1 MGKIKTI
8 ARRSFLTG
16 SAAIVGGVAFGVYR
30 YKTPYANPLL
40 NGLPEGEAALTAYVK
55 IDASGITLITPR
67 ADSGQGAYSVQAI
80 LIAEELDVE
89 LDQIN
94 VDPGMPDKAYYNTA
108 LGADGAPFA
117 PTDDSFAANTT
128 RAVMDSMMKF
138 AGMQI
143 TGGSTTVPDSY
154 EKLRV
159 AGAVARETLKM
170 AAAEKTDI
178 AVADLRTK
186 SGKVIT
192 PDGTEI
198 RYEDLAA
205 IAATL
210 DPVEDVALR
219 DPNTW
224 RILGKQ
230 HQRYDTVAKSTGTQ
244 AYSIDFKR
252 DGMVHAMVRTN
263 PRRGGEMISFD
274 DTEAKA
280 MRGVQKVLP
289 ITGGVAV
296 VADNTWRAIQAA
308 NAVEIEWGAAPYPAE
323 MDAHWQALSDSFND
337 DQQDSRQRDD
347 GNVVAALDGADVIEA
362 EYRAPYLAHAPLEP
376 ISAVVEVSEDR
387 VDVWTGTQIPRF
399 VQTNVS
405 KVTGVDFDD
414 VHVHVL
420 MMGGSFGHRLED
432 RIVKEATEVAMQMPG
447 IPVKLTY
454 SREEDM
460 AHDDTRQIAM
470 GRGRGSVKNG
480 QVETMDLGI
489 AMPSVVASQ
498 MGRQGLSLP
507 GPDTQIVAGAW
518 EQPLS
523 IPNYRITGYRA
534 PELAPIS
541 SWRSVGA
548 STNGFFHDVFLDEL
562 IHAAGA
568 DQMEERLRLCWH
580 EPSRKVLEK
589 VAEMS
594 NWGAPLAPKKGRGVG
609 FCMSFGVAVAE
620 VVEVTNTDDGIK
632 LDKVWVAAE
641 VGKVVDPNMFENMVQ
656 GGVNW
661 ALGHAIMSEITYSDG
676 MTEQE
681 NFDTFESLRMYQS
694 PKIEVAGLE
703 NGDHVRGIGEPMVPP
718 AAAALSNA
726 IFAATGQ
733 RIREMPMNKFI
744 DFV

>member
-186 SGKVIT
+186 AGKVIT

-219 DPNTW
+219 DPSTW

-230 HQRYDTVAKSTGTQ
+230 HQR
-244 AYSIDFKR
+244 
-252 DGMVHAMVRTN
+252 
-263 PRRGGEMISFD
+263 
-274 DTEAKA
+274 
-280 MRGVQKVLP
+280 L
-289 ITGGVAV
+289 
-296 VADNTWRAIQAA
+296 
-308 NAVEIEWGAAPYPAE
+308 
-323 MDAHWQALSDSFND
+323 
-337 DQQDSRQRDD
+337 
-347 GNVVAALDGADVIEA
+347 
-362 EYRAPYLAHAPLEP
+362 
-376 ISAVVEVSEDR
+376 
-387 VDVWTGTQIPRF
+387 
-399 VQTNVS
+399 
-405 KVTGVDFDD
+405 
-414 VHVHVL
+414 
-420 MMGGSFGHRLED
+420 
-432 RIVKEATEVAMQMPG
+432 
-447 IPVKLTY
+447 
-454 SREEDM
+454 
-460 AHDDTRQIAM
+460 
-470 GRGRGSVKNG
+470 
-480 QVETMDLGI
+480 
-489 AMPSVVASQ
+489 
-498 MGRQGLSLP
+498 
-507 GPDTQIVAGAW
+507 
-518 EQPLS
+518 
-523 IPNYRITGYRA
+523 
-534 PELAPIS
+534 
-541 SWRSVGA
+541 
-548 STNGFFHDVFLDEL
+548 
-562 IHAAGA
+562 
-568 DQMEERLRLCWH
+568 
-580 EPSRKVLEK
+580 
-589 VAEMS
+589 
-594 NWGAPLAPKKGRGVG
+594 
-609 FCMSFGVAVAE
+609 
-620 VVEVTNTDDGIK
+620 
-632 LDKVWVAAE
+632 
-641 VGKVVDPNMFENMVQ
+641 
-656 GGVNW
+656 
-661 ALGHAIMSEITYSDG
+661 
-676 MTEQE
+676 
-681 NFDTFESLRMYQS
+681 
-694 PKIEVAGLE
+694 
-703 NGDHVRGIGEPMVPP
+703 
-718 AAAALSNA
+718 
-726 IFAATGQ
+726 
-733 RIREMPMNKFI
+733 
-744 DFV
+744 